1 MYINAHNIVHE
12 TLFECNIL
20 SYLVLVPPIG
30 KRCFLACNCNY
41 KRIEHSSILRL
52 IIPVQSTYCQHLI
65 IDYQNVVW
73 AKKLPIF
80 NKLNCYNVN
89 GDNWWKNSISRS
101 IFCVRVHVSVCL
113 CVRGGGITQI
123 RRLALSSLYCQN
135 REQAKRK
142 KNRIWSQMTS
152 TMARYIS
159 LNR

>member
-80 NKLNCYNVN
+80 NKLNCYNVK

-101 IFCVRVHVSVCL
+101 IFCVRVFVCE
-113 CVRGGGITQI
+113 GGGYNANSKIGFI
-123 RRLALSSLYCQN
+123 ELILSKQRASKEEKESNLGHKWRQPWHVIYH
-135 REQAKRK
+135 
-142 KNRIWSQMTS
+142 
-152 TMARYIS
+152 
-159 LNR
+159 